1 MMRAMSQQ
9 IPQSR
14 YGNGNG
20 VLLTG
25 NGLSMDSLEKDKLL
39 SLLAEA
45 GFIVL
50 RGFTADLGSFSG
62 LVQRTSLRVS
72 LDPARQFH
80 GGKVAQKVDA
90 GFDAVGLHCENG
102 NNPFLPHLCW
112 FFCEKAAK
120 EGSQTTVCDG
130 FSVWDALSAS
140 TRERFLAQPIQYS
153 RNVEAAK
160 WKTFVF
166 HSLQGRKPLEQI
178 EFSDLAAIYQGHQGA
193 SAELKPDGSIHY
205 VYQVP
210 AVHRT
215 QFSERLAFA
224 NSILGP
230 SYNYE
235 KPKITFADGSPIPEQ
250 MLAEIADVTER
261 CTENVEWQDGEVV
274 LIDNTRV
281 MHGRR
286 AIKDPQRTIYN
297 ALSFLR

>member
-1 MMRAMSQQ
+1 
-9 IPQSR
+9 
-14 YGNGNG
+14 
-20 VLLTG
+20 VLLQG
-25 NGLSMDSLEKDKLL
+25 DGRSLDSVEKAE
-39 SLLAEA
+39 LLAVLAQA
-45 GFIVL
+45 GFLIL
-50 RGFTADLGSFSG
+50 RGFSADLGSFST
-62 LVQRTSLRVS
+62 LVQRVSLRVS

-90 GFDAVGLHCENG
+90 GYDAIGLHCENG

-130 FSVWDALSAS
+130 FPVWDALAPA

-153 RNVEAAK
+153 RNVEAVK

-178 EFSDLAAIYQGHQGA
+178 EYNDLAAIYEGRQGA

-210 AVHRT
+210 AAHPT

-235 KPKITFADGSPIPEQ
+235 KPKITFADGTPFSEQ
-250 MLAEIADVTER
+250 LVAEISEVTER
-261 CTENVEWQDGEVV
+261 FTEDIEWQAGDVV

-297 ALSFLR
+297 ALSFLK

>member
-1 MMRAMSQQ
+1 MSHQ

-20 VLLTG
+20 VLLSG
-25 NGLSMDSLEKDKLL
+25 AGLSLDVLEKEELL
-39 SLLAEA
+39 ATLAEA

-50 RGFTADLGSFSG
+50 RGFSADIGSFSR
-62 LVQRTSLRVS
+62 LVQRLSLRVT

-90 GFDAVGLHCENG
+90 GYEAIGLHCENG

-130 FSVWDALSAS
+130 YPVWDALSPA

-153 RNVEAAK
+153 RNVESAK

-178 EFSDLAAIYQGHQGA
+178 EFNDLAAIYEGHEGA

-205 VYQVP
+205 VFQV
-210 AVHRT
+210 AAAHRT
-215 QFSERLAFA
+215 RFSERLAFA

-235 KPKITFADGSPIPEQ
+235 KPKITFADGTPISEQ
-250 MLAEIADVTER
+250 ILAEISEVTGKF
-261 CTENVEWQDGEVV
+261 TENIEWQDGEVV

-297 ALSFLR
+297 ALSFLG